1 MPARSGPDTSMVAAA
16 RDGDQAALDRLVADS
31 LPLVY
36 NIVGRALN
44 GHNDTD
50 DVVQETLIRMV
61 RGLPGLRDIDAYR
74 SWLVAIAVRQ
84 VRDHE
89 AEKRTAQHRRT
100 DLDTAT
106 EVADPASD
114 FAGVT
119 ILQLGLTDQRR
130 EVAEAT
136 RWLDPDDRALLSLWW
151 LEETGELGRADL
163 ASSLGISAKHAAVRV
178 QRMKEQIEVA
188 QTVVRCLNAPA
199 QCGELRGMFLG
210 WDGVPS
216 PLWRKRF
223 ARHIRGC
230 TNCGRRTQGMV
241 PLERLLLGLPLVA
254 VPAGFVVS
262 KLLAPVAIKATAVAA
277 KSVWAPLT
285 AAAGVAAVAT
295 GAFVLQPWTTTEPPK
310 PIAVPPP
317 AVVVTETPSAK
328 SSPKPKPSPSPSKK
342 PSPKPSP
349 KPSKTVQPP
358 PPPPAPASAKKGVG
372 VWPMNGVSTS
382 LAKSGARWYYTWA
395 SHQNGVQTPRNVEFV
410 PMIWGADSVTPEQ
423 LSAAKKAGPYLL
435 SFNEPD
441 LAGQA
446 NMTVER
452 ALELWPQLQKAGK
465 VLGSPGVAFGGD
477 TPGGWLDRFMK
488 GAKANG
494 YRVDFVTLHWYGGD
508 FRAAAAT
515 QQLKSYLQN
524 VYQRY
529 KKPIWLTEYALIDFS
544 NGSKYAS
551 DAEQAAFLAASSKM
565 LASLPYVQRY
575 AWFGLPAKEA
585 EPNSGLF
592 TEDGAAT
599 RAGRAF
605 QRAR

>member
-1 MPARSGPDTSMVAAA
+1 MRARIGPDTSMVAAA

-44 GHNDTD
+44 GHDDTD

-61 RGLPGLRDIDAYR
+61 RGLPQLRDLAAYR

-114 FAGVT
+114 FAAMT

-151 LEETGELGRADL
+151 LEQTGELGRADL
-163 ASSLGISAKHAAVRV
+163 ASSLGLSAKHAAVRV

-188 QTVVRCLNAPA
+188 QSVVRCLNAQA
-199 QCGELRGMFLG
+199 QCAELRGMFLG

-230 TNCGRRTQGMV
+230 AHCGRRTQGMV

-254 VPAGFVVS
+254 VPAGFVLS
-262 KLLAPVAIKATAVAA
+262 KLLVPVAVKTTAVAA
-277 KSVWAPLT
+277 KSVWVPL
-285 AAAGVAAVAT
+285 AAAASAAAVTA
-295 GAFVLQPWTTTEPPK
+295 GVFVLQPWTTDEPPR

-317 AVVVTETPSAK
+317 VVVAESPSPSKAA
-328 SSPKPKPSPSPSKK
+328 SPKPSRSPSPKPSKK
-342 PSPKPSP
+342 PSPKPS
-349 KPSKTVQPP
+349 KTPAPP
-358 PPPPAPASAKKGVG
+358 PPPPAAPSVKKGVG

-382 LAKSGARWYYTWA
+382 LAKSGASWYYTWA
-395 SHQNGVQTPRNVEFV
+395 SHENGVRTPRNVEFV

-423 LSAAKKAGPYLL
+423 LTAARKAGPYLL

-452 ALELWPQLQKAGK
+452 ALELWPQLEKAGK

-488 GAKANG
+488 GAKQRG

-515 QQLKSYLQN
+515 QQLKTYLQR

-544 NGSKYAS
+544 NGSEYAS

-592 TEDGAAT
+592 TEDGTAT

-605 QRAR
+605 QQAR

>member
-1 MPARSGPDTSMVAAA
+1 MRARIGPDTSMVAAA

-44 GHNDTD
+44 GHDDTD

-61 RGLPGLRDIDAYR
+61 RGLPQLRDLAAYR

-114 FAGVT
+114 FAAMT

-151 LEETGELGRADL
+151 LEQTGELGRADL
-163 ASSLGISAKHAAVRV
+163 ASSLGLSAKHAAVRV

-188 QTVVRCLNAPA
+188 QSVVRCLNAQA
-199 QCGELRGMFLG
+199 QCAELRGMFLG

-230 TNCGRRTQGMV
+230 AHCGRRTQGMV

-254 VPAGFVVS
+254 VPAGFVLS
-262 KLLAPVAIKATAVAA
+262 KLLVPVAIKSTAVAA
-277 KSVWAPLT
+277 KSVWVPL
-285 AAAGVAAVAT
+285 AAAASAAAVTA
-295 GAFVLQPWTTTEPPK
+295 GVFVIQPWTTQEPPR

-317 AVVVTETPSAK
+317 VVVAESPSPSKAA
-328 SSPKPKPSPSPSKK
+328 SPKPSRSPSPKPSKK
-342 PSPKPSP
+342 PSPQ
-349 KPSKTVQPP
+349 PSKTPAPP
-358 PPPPAPASAKKGVG
+358 PPPPAAPSVKKGVG

-382 LAKSGARWYYTWA
+382 LAKSGASWYYTWA
-395 SHQNGVQTPRNVEFV
+395 SHENGVQTPSNVEFV

-423 LSAAKKAGPYLL
+423 LTAARKAGPYLL

-452 ALELWPQLQKAGK
+452 ALELWPQLEKAGK

-488 GAKANG
+488 GARQRG

-515 QQLKSYLQN
+515 QQLKTYLQR

-544 NGSKYAS
+544 NGSEYAS

-592 TEDGAAT
+592 TEDGTAT

-605 QRAR
+605 QQAR

>member
-1 MPARSGPDTSMVAAA
+1 MPARSGPDTAMVAAA

-61 RGLPGLRDIDAYR
+61 RGLPGLRDLDAYR

-114 FAGVT
+114 FAGLT

-163 ASSLGISAKHAAVRV
+163 ASSLGLSAKHAAVRV
-178 QRMKEQIEVA
+178 QRMKEQIQIA
-188 QTVVRCLNAPA
+188 QSVVRCLNARA
-199 QCGELRGMFLG
+199 QCPELRGMFLG

-230 TNCGRRTQGMV
+230 TFCGRRTQGMV

-254 VPAGFVVS
+254 VPAGFMLT
-262 KLLAPVAIKATAVAA
+262 KLVPVTLKTTAVAA
-277 KSVWAPLT
+277 KNVWIPLT
-285 AAAGVAAVAT
+285 AAGAAAVTAGV
-295 GAFVLQPWTTTEPPK
+295 FVLQPWTSEAPPR
-310 PIAVPPP
+310 PVAVPPP
-317 AVVVTETPSAK
+317 VVVTESPAPSKTPVRE
-328 SSPKPKPSPSPSKK
+328 PSPSPSPKPSKK
-342 PSPKPSP
+342 PSPR
-349 KPSKTVQPP
+349 PSKTQQPP
-358 PPPPAPASAKKGVG
+358 PPPPAAPAVKKGVG

-395 SHQNGVQTPRNVEFV
+395 THQNGVRTPRNVEFV
-410 PMIWGADSVTPEQ
+410 PMIWGADSVTPKALAE
-423 LSAAKKAGPYLL
+423 AKKAGPYLL

-441 LAGQA
+441 LAQQS

-452 ALELWPQLQKAGK
+452 ALELWPQLEKAGK
-465 VLGSPGVAFGGD
+465 ILGSPGVAFGGD

-488 GAKANG
+488 GAKERG

-515 QQLKSYLQN
+515 QQLKSYLQK
-524 VYQRY
+524 VWQRY
-529 KKPIWLTEYALIDFS
+529 RKPIWLTEYALIDFS
-544 NGSKYAS
+544 GGAKYAS

-592 TEDGAAT
+592 TEDGVAT
-599 RAGRAF
+599 RAGKAF
-605 QRAR
+605 QQAR